1 MYYQTNC
8 LTKDGASAPCRIVS
22 TTDSGFM
29 VEYLDDEGTWK
40 EAEVADQVFKNE
52 YEGKKL
58 PINNFVVREL
68 LCQHIL

>member
-29 VEYLDDEGTWK
+29 VEYLDDEGIWK
-40 EAEVADQVFKNE
+40 EAEVSADQVFKNE
-52 YEGKKL
+52 YEGQE
-58 PINNFVVREL
+58 IS
-68 LCQHIL
+68 Q

>member
-40 EAEVADQVFKNE
+40 EAELAADQVFQHE
-52 YEGKKL
+52 YEGQE
-58 PINNFVVREL
+58 IS
-68 LCQHIL
+68 Q

>member
-1 MYYQTNC
+1 
-8 LTKDGASAPCRIVS
+8 
-22 TTDSGFM
+22 M
-29 VEYLDDEGTWK
+29 VEYLDDEGIWK
-40 EAEVADQVFKNE
+40 EAELAFDQVFQHE